1 MVGTTSGTAVV
12 TTPSD
17 TQILITR
24 SFDAPKHL
32 VYRAWTTP
40 SLIKRW
46 WSGGIGEVTV
56 AEVDLRVGGK
66 WRYVMLAGGGFEVG
80 FHGEFKEIVPDS
92 LIVATEVYEGA
103 PDPSGEG
110 VLNTHTFTEEAGR
123 TTLTLLTDAG
133 TREVRDMILESGM
146 EEGMQKGW
154 DLLEQIAVSLR

>member
-46 WSGGIGEVTV
+46 WSGGKGEVTL
-56 AEVDLRVGGK
+56 AEVDLRVGGQ

-80 FHGEFKEIVPDS
+80 FHGKFQEIVPDS

-103 PDPSGEG
+103 PGSEG
-110 VLNTHTFTEEAGR
+110 IVNTHTFTEESGR
-123 TTLTLLTDAG
+123 TTLTLLSDTG

-146 EEGMQKGW
+146 EEGMQQGW
-154 DLLEQIAVSLR
+154 DLLEQIAVELQHG